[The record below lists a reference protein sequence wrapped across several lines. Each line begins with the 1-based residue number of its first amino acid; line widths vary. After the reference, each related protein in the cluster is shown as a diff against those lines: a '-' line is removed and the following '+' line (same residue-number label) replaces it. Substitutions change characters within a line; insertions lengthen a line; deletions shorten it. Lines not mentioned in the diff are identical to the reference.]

1 MQTSSFYAPVGSKR
15 LIVFIWLIWILLF
28 ADSIAAATR
37 VQSQEDP
44 ERKRAF
50 QVLRD
55 GNYGEAVGLF
65 EKLEKV
71 YPEDPQVL
79 EMYGFL
85 LFTQTVNIK
94 DLAVRKDARRRA
106 REVMLRAK
114 KAGADTPLLNNMIE
128 SIAVDG
134 GGDFSFSTKKEVDE
148 ALREGEAAF
157 ANGDYV
163 KAVDMYQR
171 ALLLDPKC
179 YEAALFTGDVYFK
192 QDQQAKAGEWF
203 ARAVAIDP
211 NRETAYRYWGD
222 ALMKQGRLTHAGE
235 KFVEAYIAEP
245 YNRLSR
251 AALISWGEKVNV
263 PLAHPKVDIPTNV
276 KSQPNGNLTV
286 NIDPN
291 ALKNDD
297 KSGSGA
303 AWVTYGL
310 IRASWPLGEFAKQY
324 PNEKTYRHSL
334 KEEVAAIRAA
344 LKVLSDTKNADPQ
357 KTDPSLKTL
366 AKLDQEGLLE
376 AYVLLAMPDNGI
388 VHDFAAYRGDNVE
401 KLRRYVVDYVLT
413 GGVGKNQ

>member
-1 MQTSSFYAPVGSKR
+1 MQTSSFYAPVGTKR
-15 LIVFIWLIWILLF
+15 LIVFIWLLGIVLF
-28 ADSIAAATR
+28 ADSIAAATG
-37 VQSQEDP
+37 VQGQEDP

-50 QVLRD
+50 QVFRD
-55 GNYGEAVGLF
+55 GNYAEAVGLF

-79 EMYGFL
+79 ETYGFL

-94 DLAVRKDARRRA
+94 DLGVRKDARRRA

-114 KAGADTPLLNNMIE
+114 KAGADTPLLNNLIE

-134 GGDFSFSTKKEVDE
+134 GGDVAFSTKKEVDE
-148 ALREGEAAF
+148 AIREGEAAF
-157 ANGDYV
+157 ANADYL
-163 KAVDMYQR
+163 KAIDLYQR

-251 AALISWGEKVNV
+251 SALISWGERVNV
-263 PLAHPKVDIPTNV
+263 PLAHPKVDIPTSV
-276 KSQPNGNLTV
+276 TPQQNGNLTV

-310 IRASWPLGEFAKQY
+310 IRASWPSGEFAKQY
-324 PNEKTYRHSL
+324 PSEKTYRHSL
-334 KEEVAAIRAA
+334 KEEIAAIRAA
-344 LKVLSDTKNADPQ
+344 LKVLSETKNADPQ

-366 AKLDQEGLLE
+366 AKLDKEGLLE
-376 AYVLLAMPDNGI
+376 AYVLLALPDNGI
-388 VHDFAAYRGDNVE
+388 AQDFAAYRADNVE

-413 GGVGKNQ
+413 GGTGKN